1 MSCQIWEPDEK
12 QNQIKSIAFP
22 PKQNG
27 LDSLD
32 VASIQRG
39 GKETQRVIR
48 KRQASS
54 GLKSTSRLNLWL
66 QLLTY
71 GTNPKQI
78 AWNLAKVLRELYGYR
93 TTTQPAKAC
102 NCSTLQKIPGPPNL
116 DQQGEGYKN
125 IAVSKKSNL
134 CTTCLI
140 HGKGGQKIG
149 KHPPGGRTKGFGRK
163 HTFLPGKQNQGLP
176 DETNP
181 LLVHGIFVTPIQQ
194 DLIIAMAQRLL

>member
-66 QLLTY
+66 
-71 GTNPKQI
+71 
-78 AWNLAKVLRELYGYR
+78 
-93 TTTQPAKAC
+93 
-102 NCSTLQKIPGPPNL
+102 
-116 DQQGEGYKN
+116 
-125 IAVSKKSNL
+125 
-134 CTTCLI
+134 
-140 HGKGGQKIG
+140 
-149 KHPPGGRTKGFGRK
+149 
-163 HTFLPGKQNQGLP
+163 
-176 DETNP
+176 
-181 LLVHGIFVTPIQQ
+181 
-194 DLIIAMAQRLL
+194 